1 MYRQISSFVISYSH
15 EQNTLLCLF
24 ITRVCKNI
32 AFAQNT
38 QMAQKIR
45 MKIHMAC
52 RATIRRK
59 LPLQNSLLE
68 YLH

>member
-24 ITRVCKNI
+24 ITRVRKNI
-32 AFAQNT
+32 VFTQNT
-38 QMAQKIR
+38 QMKIR
-45 MKIHMAC
+45 MAC